1 MAAEIGALVE
11 YIAMIPH
18 IPAPPFSPGLH
29 PAIHFAFTKKKS
41 NNLAV
46 FSDIGADIPEAI
58 DSNPGLERRTTFRAV
73 PPLDSGERLRAQD

>member
-1 MAAEIGALVE
+1 M
-11 YIAMIPH
+11 
-18 IPAPPFSPGLH
+18 
-29 PAIHFAFTKKKS
+29 KS